1 MVTFETVIK
10 ALHIMSVVAAF
21 GPPLAFPFIFAYAQK
36 HHSAALGSLHDVQL
50 QVNRRI
56 VGLGTVLVLVFGAVL
71 ATKEDVWS
79 EVWVTIPLVIILVIG
94 GVGGALINPAI
105 KRLSQKAG
113 TPDYDAEYRSYLR
126 YELLLGALVLVAI
139 FVMTTKPG

>member
-21 GPPLAFPFIFAYAQK
+21 GPPLAFPFVFAYAQK
-36 HHSAALGSLHDVQL
+36 HQAGALGPLHEVQL
-50 QVNRRI
+50 WINRRI
-56 VGLGTVLVLVFGAVL
+56 VGIGTGLVLVLGAIL

-79 EVWVTIPLVIILVIG
+79 EAWVTIPLIIIFIIG
-94 GVGGALINPAI
+94 GVGGALINPSVQ
-105 KRLSQKAG
+105 RLSQKAG
-113 TPDYDAEYRSYLR
+113 TAEYDAEYKSYIR

>member
-36 HHSAALGSLHDVQL
+36 HHAGALGSLHDVQL

-56 VGLGTVLVLVFGAVL
+56 VGIGTGLVLVFGAVL

-79 EVWVTIPLVIILVIG
+79 EVWVTIPLIIIFVIG
-94 GVGGALINPAI
+94 GVGGALINPSV

-113 TPDYDAEYRSYLR
+113 TPAYDAEYKSYLR
-126 YELLLGALVLVAI
+126 YELLLGALVLIAI